1 MKTNKY
7 FTSEKRAEF
16 LRMKSEKEKEKDK
29 EDDNDENEEE
39 EEEEE
44 EEEDKNRMAQKPK
57 SFQAARQPQTQTIN
71 KDIKATILKR
81 GEDKSK
87 LLPASFNKQR
97 ILYHQNPENDNSKEG
112 GSIRREYKIQM

>member
-16 LRMKSEKEKEKDK
+16 LRMKSEKEKEKQKD
-29 EDDNDENEEE
+29 DDNEENEEE

-44 EEEDKNRMAQKPK
+44 EEDEKNKMPQKPK
-57 SFQAARQPQTQTIN
+57 SFQVTRQVQTIN

-81 GEDKSK
+81 EEKSK
-87 LLPASFNKQR
+87 LLTQTQMPASFNKQR
-97 ILYHQNPENDNSKEG
+97 IILKLKCQLLLISKE
-112 GSIRREYKIQM
+112 